1 MRRVSTEEFLMKT
14 KSIAFGVH
22 ATTPDFRPSR
32 DINYRRVLQ
41 NLGRILLL
49 SLSLLYLATALAT

>member
-1 MRRVSTEEFLMKT
+1 MKT